1 MKDRFAR
8 KIDKHLDDF
17 LVALFRVQDEANRE
31 EPTAGAY
38 TGTSR
43 SATTRF
49 GYVMRA
55 KVS

>member
-1 MKDRFAR
+1 MKNRFAR

-31 EPTAGAY
+31 EPTRAY